1 MKKWSGIKKDVNKVG
16 TENERKD
23 TQQAV
28 LYELRRLIKNSGKD
42 SYTVQELCELLDT
55 IAEAKAQE

>member
-1 MKKWSGIKKDVNKVG
+1 MG
-16 TENERKD
+16 TERERKD

-28 LYELRRLIKNSGKD
+28 LYELRRLLKNSGRD
-42 SYTVQELCELLDT
+42 SYTVEELCELLDT

>member
-1 MKKWSGIKKDVNKVG
+1 MG

-23 TQQAV
+23 TQQAI

-42 SYTVQELCELLDT
+42 SYTVQELCDLLDT